1 MKKILFVILISS
13 LLMLSGCTSP
23 FQDDSNKTPF
33 EGCVPG
39 QETADET
46 DQCTIDTVLENNTS
60 NITEE
65 QVTQENETTEQGNE
79 TTTIT
84 YGPQEGMHIQ
94 NFGALIHYYN
104 DANWT
109 EFELYSLLDSTWNSS
124 SNDSLSKWIT
134 IVFVSTDCP
143 HCWNKG
149 TELTELYNKH
159 GNNSE
164 FLVLAVN
171 FSGNSN
177 FQATPEEVVAFQE
190 KGDYVGCYRAEKN
203 CNERPG
209 DPHLFPY
216 IDDRNQSVM
225 NAWGVTGTP
234 AYFVIQPN
242 GIVAWNSYEQNGIED
257 DTISTALDRMLT

>member
-39 QETADET
+39 QETTDET
-46 DQCTIDTVLENNTS
+46 DQCTVDTVPGNNTF

-65 QVTQENETTEQGNE
+65 EVIQGNETNEQGNETNEQGNE

-94 NFGALIHYYN
+94 NFEALIHHYN
-104 DANWT
+104 DTNWV
-109 EFELYSLLDSTWNSS
+109 EFELYSLLNSTWNSS

-134 IVFVSTDCP
+134 IVFVSTDCS

-149 TELTELYNKH
+149 TELAELYNTH
-159 GNNSE
+159 GDNSE

-177 FQATPEEVVAFQE
+177 FLATP
-190 KGDYVGCYRAEKN
+190 
-203 CNERPG
+203 
-209 DPHLFPY
+209 
-216 IDDRNQSVM
+216 
-225 NAWGVTGTP
+225 
-234 AYFVIQPN
+234 
-242 GIVAWNSYEQNGIED
+242 
-257 DTISTALDRMLT
+257 